1 MVKHVLMIKLKE
13 DCKDK
18 AEELKALFLSMRGR
32 VPQALEVE
40 SGVDFLHS
48 GRSYDV
54 LLCVTLEDRA
64 ALDAYLADEYH
75 CEVVKPFVASV
86 RETAAAVD
94 FEC

>member
-18 AEELKALFLSMRGR
+18 AEELKTLFLSMRGR

-40 SGVDFLHS
+40 SGV
-48 GRSYDV
+48 
-54 LLCVTLEDRA
+54 
-64 ALDAYLADEYH
+64 
-75 CEVVKPFVASV
+75 